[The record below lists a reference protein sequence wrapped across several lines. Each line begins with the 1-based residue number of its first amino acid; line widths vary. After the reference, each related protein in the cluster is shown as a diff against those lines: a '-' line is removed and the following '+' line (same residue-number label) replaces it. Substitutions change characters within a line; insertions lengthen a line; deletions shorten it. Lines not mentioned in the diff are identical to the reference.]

1 MLFKAVTDEENRPA
15 HLLGDGPATFITMKT
30 HIIDFEFFSRIGNN
44 PRPWC
49 VAWHCV
55 ETGEEGILW
64 LDGQDVPSPFPDE
77 FRMIA
82 HYALAELGCFLE
94 LGWQL
99 PTEVIDTLPEFRV
112 LRGQVPTSGGSWG
125 LLAVA
130 SQLGITTMS
139 SEHKESMR
147 QLAMGD
153 EIPEHSR
160 EDLMRYCMEDVRTG
174 LAVWQAL
181 EPHVNTGEALLRGRY
196 LKALARVERR
206 GMCTDVD
213 MVERLIR
220 CMPEIREAAWA
231 EARKEYPGV
240 IDDNG
245 RFSSKAWLEW
255 CALVGIPWPRLKGG
269 APSLDADTF
278 KKMSDR
284 YPSVLT
290 MAYARK
296 LRGQGRKFEFP
307 LGDDCRMRCMLS
319 PFGSDTGRNQP
330 SNSRFIFGA
339 SAWMRSVVK
348 AGDDT
353 VLAYVD
359 FSAQEVGLAA
369 ALSGDEAL
377 IKDYQSG
384 DPYMAFAIRAGAA
397 PEGATKKSHPSAR
410 ATYKT
415 AALAIQYGI
424 CEEALGQNLGI
435 PTPAARRL
443 ITAHQMAYPKYWRWR
458 GAIVDEVMCGGTIA
472 TRYGWTR
479 KVKPK
484 DSANSIANFPVQ
496 AAGGEILR
504 ASVIALEE
512 AGHRVVAPVH
522 DALLVELELDC
533 WEEALAD
540 VRYLMEAAAMA
551 VTGGLRIPTDV
562 ELVSPL
568 ENYVDSRGA
577 EFWEIAGWVTGRV
590 PYRLQE
596 NERLKLPESQIW
608 DPESQI

>member
-1 MLFKAVTDEENRPA
+1 
-15 HLLGDGPATFITMKT
+15 MKT
-30 HIIDFEFFSRIGNN
+30 YIIDFEFLSLPGCN

-49 VAWHCV
+49 VAYHCL
-55 ETGEEGILW
+55 ETGEENTIW
-64 LDGQDVPSPFPDE
+64 LDGQNVSSPFPE
-77 FRMIA
+77 NFRMVA

-94 LGWQL
+94 LGWKL
-99 PTEVIDTLPEFRV
+99 PTEVIDTLPEARV
-112 LRGQVPTSGGSWG
+112 VRGQVPTTGGSWG

-130 SQLGITTMS
+130 TQLGIPTMS
-139 SEHKESMR
+139 SDHKDTMR

-153 EIPEHSR
+153 EIPLHSR
-160 EDLMRYCMEDVRTG
+160 EDLMRYCMEDVHAG
-174 LAVWQAL
+174 HAIWQAL
-181 EPHVNTGEALLRGRY
+181 MSQVNIQEAILRGRY
-196 LKALARVERR
+196 LKALSQVERR
-206 GMCTDVD
+206 GLCTDVD
-213 MVERLIR
+213 MVQRLMES
-220 CMPEIREAAWA
+220 MPEIREAAWA

-240 IDDNG
+240 IDADG

-255 CALVGIPWPRLKGG
+255 CIQAGIPWPRLKGG
-269 APSLDADTF
+269 SPALDADTF
-278 KKMSDR
+278 KKLGDR
-284 YPSVLT
+284 YPAVQT

-307 LGDDCRMRCMLS
+307 LGDDSRLRCMLS
-319 PFGSDTGRNQP
+319 PFSSDTGRNQP

-339 SAWMRSVVK
+339 SAWLRSVIM
-348 AGDDT
+348 ADDET

-359 FSAQEVGLAA
+359 YSAQEVGLAA

-377 IKDYQSG
+377 VKDYQSG

-397 PEGATKKSHPSAR
+397 PEGATKKTHPSER

-424 CEEALGQNLGI
+424 GDEALGQNLGV
-435 PTPAARRL
+435 PTPNARRL
-443 ITAHQMAYPKYWRWR
+443 ITAHQAAYPTYWRWR
-458 GAIVDEVMCGGTIA
+458 GAIVDEVMCGGSLS

-479 KVKPK
+479 KAKPK

-504 ASVIALEE
+504 TAVIALEE
-512 AGHRVVAPVH
+512 AGLRVVAPVH
-522 DALLVELELDC
+522 DALLVELDLDC
-533 WEEALAD
+533 WKEALAHA
-540 VRYLMEAAAMA
+540 RYLMEEAAMA

-568 ENYVDSRGA
+568 ENYIDGRGA
-577 EFWEIAGWVTGRV
+577 EFWNIAGCVTGRM

-596 NERLKLPESQIW
+596 DKRLKLPESQI
-608 DPESQI
+608 